1 MHDTGT
7 LYLSLNRKG
16 VDSHKLPGE
25 RIRAYS
31 IKDQKKIFDIKPA
44 EPVTNLAVSSGE
56 NPILVAST

>member
-16 VDSHKLPGE
+16 DSHKLPGE

-31 IKDQKKIFDIKPA
+31 IKDQDFYKPA
-44 EPVTNLAVSSGE
+44 EPVINLLCLRVKIQS
-56 NPILVAST
+56 